1 MPQWRHR
8 KPRPLVHTVEAG
20 LVISKSSYLQTN
32 YEIFAKFRGWC
43 SIRAETN
50 LWEQSFKI
58 GKTKFCLRFKSQ
70 KNTEETEAVAQKC
83 SVKKVFLEILQNS
96 QENTY
101 ARGFFLIKLQA
112 SACNLIKKEALVQ
125 LFSSEFYEICKT
137 TFSYRT
143 TSVAASEEI
152 TEVELLNAKRRADL
166 KQILII
172 TLVENTKLKFNKLF
186 KLLIAWS
193 SRKATSLPLL

>member
-1 MPQWRHR
+1 M
-8 KPRPLVHTVEAG
+8 
-20 LVISKSSYLQTN
+20 
-32 YEIFAKFRGWC
+32 
-43 SIRAETN
+43 
-50 LWEQSFKI
+50 
-58 GKTKFCLRFKSQ
+58 FC
-70 KNTEETEAVAQKC
+70 
-83 SVKKVFLEILQNS
+83 KKVFLEILQNS

-125 LFSSEFYEICKT
+125 LFSCEFYEICKT

-152 TEVELLNAKRRADL
+152 TEVELLNAKRGADL

-186 KLLIAWS
+186 KLLIA
-193 SRKATSLPLL
+193 

>member
-32 YEIFAKFRGWC
+32 YEILAKIRGWC
-43 SIRAETN
+43 PRRAETN
-50 LWEQSFKI
+50 LWEQCFKI

-83 SVKKVFLEILQNS
+83 SVKKVFLEISQNS

-101 ARGFFLIKLQA
+101 SRASFLIKLQA
-112 SACNLIKKEALVQ
+112 SACNFIKNEALVQ
-125 LFSSEFYEICKT
+125 LFSCEFYEICKT
-137 TFSYRT
+137 TFSCRI

-152 TEVELLNAKRRADL
+152 TEVKLLNVKRGTDL

-172 TLVENTKLKFNKLF
+172 TLAENTKLKFNKLF